1 MTREPYA
8 QDEDIAQEKA
18 SIIERAA
25 QRLTTAAPPPAV
37 EQTERA
43 APPPSPAADLP
54 PDDSL
59 PRRRPASA
67 AESTRKPEGAT
78 AQRITLDLE
87 LLAERGF
94 LTPDSMNSRLGDET
108 RLVKRAV
115 LSEARTS
122 ESDYANVVVVTSAWP
137 AEGKTFT
144 AINLA
149 MSLAVERDLHVL
161 LVDADL
167 AKPSIL
173 KTLGITAKTGLI
185 DLLENPQ
192 TDVGDV
198 IMRTN
203 VPKLSIIGP
212 GRPHDMSM
220 ELLASKRMQ
229 AVAGEISERYA
240 DRVIIFDSPPVL
252 ASTEATVMVDF
263 AGQIVF
269 VVEAERTRREAIEEA
284 MSILG
289 DACPIRLVLNK
300 TRELIG
306 GHTSKYYGYSYGR
319 YGEGEAAR

>member
-25 QRLTTAAPPPAV
+25 QRLTTAAPPPPA
-37 EQTERA
+37 EEKNKTGQA
-43 APPPSPAADLP
+43 PSPTDNRSHKGLSQP
-54 PDDSL
+54 HSG
-59 PRRRPASA
+59 RASERTGKA
-67 AESTRKPEGAT
+67 GGASP
-78 AQRITLDLE
+78 QRITLDLD
-87 LLAERGF
+87 LLEERGF
-94 LTPDSMNSRLGDET
+94 LTPQSMNSRLGDET

-122 ESDYANVVVVTSAWP
+122 ASDYANVVVVTSAWP

-173 KTLGITAKTGLI
+173 KALGITAKTGLI

>member
-1 MTREPYA
+1 MTRDPYA
-8 QDEDIAQEKA
+8 QDEEIAQEKA

-25 QRLTTAAPPPAV
+25 QRLTTAAPPAPVEERDKTGPAPASTDN
-37 EQTERA
+37 QSHKGLTERH
-43 APPPSPAADLP
+43 STG
-54 PDDSL
+54 
-59 PRRRPASA
+59 ASERA
-67 AESTRKPEGAT
+67 SKVESST
-78 AQRITLDLE
+78 AQRITLDLD

-94 LTPDSMNSRLGDET
+94 LTPESMNSRLGDET

-115 LSEARTS
+115 LSQARAS
-122 ESDYANVVVVTSAWP
+122 DSDYANVVVVTSAWP

-263 AGQIVF
+263 AGQIIF

-306 GHTSKYYGYSYGR
+306 GHTSKYYNYSYGR
-319 YGEGEAAR
+319 YGETEAAR

>member
-25 QRLTTAAPPPAV
+25 QRLTTAAPPPPV
-37 EQTERA
+37 EEESKTGPAPSSTSDGSHKGSSQQHPARASERGGKA
-43 APPPSPAADLP
+43 DGASP
-54 PDDSL
+54 
-59 PRRRPASA
+59 
-67 AESTRKPEGAT
+67 
-78 AQRITLDLE
+78 QRITLDLD

-94 LTPDSMNSRLGDET
+94 LTPQSMNSRLGDET

-122 ESDYANVVVVTSAWP
+122 DSDYANVVVVTSAWP

-319 YGEGEAAR
+319 YGEEEAAR

>member
-1 MTREPYA
+1 MTREPHA

-25 QRLTTAAPPPAV
+25 QRLTTAAPPPPV
-37 EQTERA
+37 EQTGEA
-43 APPPSPAADLP
+43 APTPSRKDMPLP
-54 PDDSL
+54 ESL
-59 PRRRPASA
+59 TRRRPASA
-67 AESTRKPEGAT
+67 SESAERPESAT

-115 LSEARTS
+115 LSEARAS
-122 ESDYANVVVVTSAWP
+122 DSDYANVVVVTSAWP

>member
-1 MTREPYA
+1 M
-8 QDEDIAQEKA
+8 
-18 SIIERAA
+18 
-25 QRLTTAAPPPAV
+25 
-37 EQTERA
+37 
-43 APPPSPAADLP
+43 
-54 PDDSL
+54 
-59 PRRRPASA
+59 
-67 AESTRKPEGAT
+67 
-78 AQRITLDLE
+78 
-87 LLAERGF
+87 LAENGF
-94 LTPDSMNSRLGDET
+94 LTPQTMNNRLGDET

-115 LSEARTS
+115 LSEARS
-122 ESDYANVVVVTSAWP
+122 SNSDYANVVVVTSAWP

-173 KTLGITAKTGLI
+173 KNLGITAKVGLI
-185 DLLENPQ
+185 DLLESPQ

-198 IMRTN
+198 IMRTS

-212 GRPHDMSM
+212 GRQHDMSM

-229 AVAGEISERYA
+229 AVAGEISERYS

-263 AGQIVF
+263 AGQIIF

-289 DACPIRLVLNK
+289 DSCPIRLVLNK
-300 TRELIG
+300 TRDLIG
-306 GHTSKYYGYSYGR
+306 GHSATYYGYSYGYGR
-319 YGEGEAAR
+319 YAESQADR

>member
-25 QRLTTAAPPPAV
+25 QRLTTAAPPPPV
-37 EQTERA
+37 EEESKTGPARSSTRDGTHKGPSRQHSARSSERA
-43 APPPSPAADLP
+43 GKA
-54 PDDSL
+54 
-59 PRRRPASA
+59 
-67 AESTRKPEGAT
+67 EGASP
-78 AQRITLDLE
+78 QRITLDLD

-94 LTPDSMNSRLGDET
+94 LTPQSMNSRLGDET

-122 ESDYANVVVVTSAWP
+122 DSDYANVVVVTSAWP

-173 KTLGITAKTGLI
+173 KSLGITAKTGLI

-319 YGEGEAAR
+319 YGEEEAAR

>member
-1 MTREPYA
+1 MTRYSPG
-8 QDEDIAQEKA
+8 QDDEIAQEKV
-18 SIIERAA
+18 SLIERAA
-25 QRLTTAAPPPAV
+25 QRLTSPPPAQAV
-37 EQTERA
+37 EEEQPEEIKSRGA
-43 APPPSPAADLP
+43 DRSPEGRNPSA
-54 PDDSL
+54 
-59 PRRRPASA
+59 ASA
-67 AESTRKPEGAT
+67 SRTPRDRSGDGPA
-78 AQRITLDLE
+78 RIELDLE

-94 LTPDSMNSRLGDET
+94 LTPESMNSRLGDET

-115 LSEARTS
+115 LSQARNST
-122 ESDYANVVVVTSAWP
+122 SDYANVVVVTSAWP

-173 KTLGITAKTGLI
+173 KSLGMTAKVGLI

-212 GRPHDMSM
+212 GRQHDMSM

-229 AVAGEISERYA
+229 AVAGEISERYS

-263 AGQIVF
+263 AGQIIF

-289 DACPIRLVLNK
+289 DSCPIRLVLNK

-306 GHTSKYYGYSYGR
+306 GHHATYYGYSYGYGR
-319 YGEGEAAR
+319 YGEGHAER

>member
-1 MTREPYA
+1 MTRYSSA
-8 QDEDIAQEKA
+8 QDDDIAEEKA
-18 SIIERAA
+18 SLIERAA
-25 QRLTTAAPPPAV
+25 QRLTSPPPQQAV
-37 EQTERA
+37 EETPSTEPSKREERA
-43 APPPSPAADLP
+43 PKAPAPSPAP
-54 PDDSL
+54 S
-59 PRRRPASA
+59 PRANQRPATDS
-67 AESTRKPEGAT
+67 SPV
-78 AQRITLDLE
+78 QVTLDLPM
-87 LLAERGF
+87 LAESGF
-94 LTPDSMNSRLGDET
+94 LTPQTMNNRLGDET

-115 LSEARTS
+115 LSEARS
-122 ESDYANVVVVTSAWP
+122 SSSDYANVVVVTSAWP

-173 KTLGITAKTGLI
+173 RNLGITAKVGLI
-185 DLLENPQ
+185 DLLESPQ

-212 GRPHDMSM
+212 GRQHDMSM

-229 AVAGEISERYA
+229 AVAGEISERYS

-263 AGQIVF
+263 AGQIIF
-269 VVEAERTRREAIEEA
+269 VVEAERTRREAVEEA
-284 MSILG
+284 ISILG
-289 DACPIRLVLNK
+289 SSCPIRLVLNK

-306 GHTSKYYGYSYGR
+306 GHRAAYYGYSYGYGR
-319 YGEGEAAR
+319 YGESETDH